1 VLQLITQ
8 IAAQCPT
15 QGTSLKTQA
24 QQQLQE
30 LAKIMRRFGRQCRGQ
45 GKVFV
50 SLVRQTET
58 QLLTTGEPVVALART
73 TQAHVQTAPQLTED
87 QRTRWDTR
95 LTVAVATHQQ
105 IVTQSRRLTHGK
117 PLTRCKIV
125 NAYDA
130 TIAPICKGKSNCP
143 TQFGRKPGI
152 LAEPAT
158 GFVFAARLPV
168 GNPTDLSYV
177 LPLVDQVQT
186 ACARVSSRPTPR
198 IHSLAGDLAVNDS
211 TLRESLHLRG
221 ILTVGIPRT
230 VEPLSPTPSPEAI
243 QEGLTA
249 ADLHRKRT
257 AHQVR
262 LACAAGYSRPVV
274 ESIIASLLSRG
285 AGQVR
290 YKGWHGACVQL
301 TMAVMAHNAATVRRI
316 RYGRLTSRA
325 QKFRRLLHLK
335 SSNLLKNKQGIN

>member
-1 VLQLITQ
+1 MLHLITQ
-8 IAAQCPT
+8 IAQQCTT
-15 QGTSLKTQA
+15 QGTALKTQA

-30 LAKIMRRFGRQCRGQ
+30 LAKIMCRFGRQCRGQ

-50 SLVRQTET
+50 SLVRQTEI
-58 QLLTTGEPVVALART
+58 QLLTTGEPVVALAHT
-73 TQAHVQTAPQLTED
+73 AQAQVQSAAELTAD
-87 QRTRWDTR
+87 QRTRWDTT
-95 LTVAVATHQQ
+95 LTLALVAHQQ
-105 IVTQSRRLTHGK
+105 IANQSRRLTHGK

-143 TQFGRKPGI
+143 TQFGRKPGL

-168 GNPTDLSYV
+168 GNPSDVSYV
-177 LPLVDQVQT
+177 LPLIDQVQI
-186 ACARVSSRPTPR
+186 ACARVTTRPTPR
-198 IHSLAGDLAVNDS
+198 LHSLAGDLAVNDHA
-211 TLRESLHLRG
+211 LREKLHIRG

-230 VEPLSPTPSPEAI
+230 VEPLLPTPAPEAI
-243 QEGLTA
+243 QAVLTT
-249 ADLHRKRT
+249 ADLQRKPT
-257 AHQVR
+257 ARQVR
-262 LACAAGYSRPVV
+262 LACTAGYSRPVV

-285 AGQVR
+285 VGQLR

-316 RYGRLTSRA
+316 RSGRLTTRA

-335 SSNLLKNKQGIN
+335 SPNLLKNKQGIN